1 MRVGAADLQSNQ
13 IPAYKPH
20 WLRIVNKTV
29 VGIGFSWGTHDS
41 TCSML
46 VDKVSQI
53 YLVEN
58 CVDVDKIAA
67 CVNLDGRGSTY
78 NDKTSY
84 SSCSY
89 TVTKHACC
97 ISIIG

>member
-1 MRVGAADLQSNQ
+1 
-13 IPAYKPH
+13 
-20 WLRIVNKTV
+20 
-29 VGIGFSWGTHDS
+29 
-41 TCSML
+41 ML
-46 VDKVSQI
+46 VDKVSLI

-58 CVDVDKIAA
+58 CVDVDKIAE

-97 ISIIG
+97 IRIKQFSCVSPKYTHNGYLLE